1 MRNLKSLRMLVT
13 IGVLIV
19 GLACFGWTTTRG
31 VDATDCD
38 TAFQNYINADYTY
51 ESARYSYFYG
61 IPTTCEEECQ
71 PKPVGP
77 ERDQCI
83 SDCRIRRY
91 TELGD
96 AQLGLFSMA
105 LDTCIPYQYDQCES
119 ARAMAN
125 SCLSQYDPS
134 CYSDPEEASAVADQ
148 RAACR
153 EASKVDY
160 CQ

>member
-19 GLACFGWTTTRG
+19 GLACVGWATTRS

-38 TAFQNYINADYTY
+38 TAFQNFINADNTY
-51 ESARYSYFYG
+51 YIARLNYFNG
-61 IPTTCEEECQ
+61 IPTTCEQECQ
-71 PKPVGP
+71 PVPPGA
-77 ERDQCI
+77 EREQCI

-91 TELGD
+91 TDLGN
-96 AQLGLFSMA
+96 AQIGMFSMA

-119 ARAMAN
+119 ARAIAN
-125 SCLSQYDPS
+125 GCLSQFDPS